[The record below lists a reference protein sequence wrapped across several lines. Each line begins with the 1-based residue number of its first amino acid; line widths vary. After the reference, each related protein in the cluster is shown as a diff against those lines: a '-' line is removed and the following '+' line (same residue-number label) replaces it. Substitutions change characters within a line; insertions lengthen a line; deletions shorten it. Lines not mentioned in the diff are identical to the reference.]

1 MSRTLNALARLSWAS
16 TSKISDIPSTITEL
30 TRNPSSSDVNTRN
43 FKFPLSD
50 STLSSA
56 YDDDA
61 QLMAK
66 VVANDKKS
74 GSTILYL
81 IFGSILIAPRR
92 VWADDLDLPKR
103 ISRW

>member
-56 YDDDA
+56 YDA

-92 VWADDLDLPKR
+92 VSADDLDLP
-103 ISRW
+103 